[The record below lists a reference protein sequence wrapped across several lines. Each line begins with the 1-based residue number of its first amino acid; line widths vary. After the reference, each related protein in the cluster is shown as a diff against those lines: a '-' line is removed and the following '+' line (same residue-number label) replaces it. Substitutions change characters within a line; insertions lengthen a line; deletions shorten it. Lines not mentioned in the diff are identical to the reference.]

1 MWPESS
7 PPPSPNLTLIL
18 ATNHPWDLDE
28 ALRRRLEKRI
38 HIPLPTQEG
47 REELFKV
54 LDKEP
59 IGRYAKTNL
68 TSRVGRGA
76 LGVLASLG
84 SGESVQK
91 AATWLM
97 SRKVQR
103 DADRATD
110 SK

>member
-54 LDKEP
+54 
-59 IGRYAKTNL
+59 
-68 TSRVGRGA
+68 RGA
-76 LGVLASLG
+76 SSCIFFTTNQTPNDFQPLSPCVFYS
-84 SGESVQK
+84 
-91 AATWLM
+91 
-97 SRKVQR
+97 
-103 DADRATD
+103 
-110 SK
+110 